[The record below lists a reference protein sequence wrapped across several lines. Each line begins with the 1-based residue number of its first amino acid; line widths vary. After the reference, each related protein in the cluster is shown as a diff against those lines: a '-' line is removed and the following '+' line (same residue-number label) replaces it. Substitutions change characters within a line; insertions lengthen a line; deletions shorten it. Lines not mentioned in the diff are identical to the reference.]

1 MNQQNSLDDE
11 KNQLKLKI
19 EDNMLII
26 KNKQAEI
33 DKLREEKQ
41 KEYEDKQI
49 AMDKVGQFQTELK
62 IKQSQIEEFQK
73 QIKKFQESD

>member
-19 EDNMLII
+19 EDDMLII

-33 DKLREEKQ
+33 DKIREEK
-41 KEYEDKQI
+41 
-49 AMDKVGQFQTELK
+49 
-62 IKQSQIEEFQK
+62 
-73 QIKKFQESD
+73 